1 MQSPRPDPPHPSGF
15 PPWHLGA
22 RPSQQLPGLGDTP
35 VPVTLWSS
43 GLVTA
48 TQHTVGAEPTRQ
60 VWGASVGVSSC
71 LQPWGGVALRV
82 GIVATSMHPRTLV
95 FLLLQGFR
103 VRWQWISLVIHV
115 VEHKKNVFSVS
126 SVLQLLNDN
135 TEESHLLIPTSLYSG
150 LCQLGHQPL
159 CIWAL

>member
-1 MQSPRPDPPHPSGF
+1 MS
-15 PPWHLGA
+15 
-22 RPSQQLPGLGDTP
+22 
-35 VPVTLWSS
+35 
-43 GLVTA
+43 
-48 TQHTVGAEPTRQ
+48 
-60 VWGASVGVSSC
+60 
-71 LQPWGGVALRV
+71 LRV
-82 GIVATSMHPRTLV
+82 FSPGVEWLLESALWLLQCILV
-95 FLLLQGFR
+95 RLFFLLLQGFR

-159 CIWAL
+159 CIWVL